1 MAIKFNSINAALLN
15 AGAPEFLGV
24 EKERAYIVTAGRML
38 MLERN
43 GRDANKLRK
52 LEGRPEEYSPALTD
66 AVGSKNYGDMNQKLQ
81 SKLVLYAAKRSCAVS
96 GEIPPASMEEF
107 RKSERKFMTDAT
119 FLKVL
124 SGIIRDVVTP
134 MLGVTMSNALGW
146 LAETVSV
153 PMGQT
158 YELDVMSN
166 DIFLFEDDSWGASR
180 SKPSNYL
187 YSRPVTLNP
196 TLRTAKATV
205 KWYQLVGNGADLGAF
220 FNSIAAGMYS
230 KITALWV
237 KCMVKATGDAFYT
250 PSSLRYTNTSEN
262 WVAAASKVAL
272 ANGTKY
278 RNAVAYGHPV
288 ALSKA
293 LPAGNTAGAST
304 VNLDAALATML
315 GADWAK
321 YGYMGEYMGVR
332 LMPIDDAIVP
342 GTQNTTI
349 TGLIPQD
356 QIWLFPMNGYRPVYV
371 GIEEGTPINLEL
383 SPSQTADMTID
394 VLASISLDVQPV
406 FATKGAVITV

>member
-1 MAIKFNSINAALLN
+1 M
-15 AGAPEFLGV
+15 
-24 EKERAYIVTAGRML
+24 
-38 MLERN
+38 
-43 GRDANKLRK
+43 
-52 LEGRPEEYSPALTD
+52 
-66 AVGSKNYGDMNQKLQ
+66 
-81 SKLVLYAAKRSCAVS
+81 
-96 GEIPPASMEEF
+96 
-107 RKSERKFMTDAT
+107 
-119 FLKVL
+119 
-124 SGIIRDVVTP
+124 
-134 MLGVTMSNALGW
+134 
-146 LAETVSV
+146 
-153 PMGQT
+153 
-158 YELDVMSN
+158 
-166 DIFLFEDDSWGASR
+166 
-180 SKPSNYL
+180 
-187 YSRPVTLNP
+187 
-196 TLRTAKATV
+196 
-205 KWYQLVGNGADLGAF
+205 
-220 FNSIAAGMYS
+220 
-230 KITALWV
+230 
-237 KCMVKATGDAFYT
+237 
-250 PSSLRYTNTSEN
+250 
-262 WVAAASKVAL
+262 
-272 ANGTKY
+272 
-278 RNAVAYGHPV
+278 